1 MKNITVKIER
11 VLNTISYPI
20 LLRNTLLGWRSGERN
35 LYVSILYFIR
45 GVTRKFKIGY
55 DFFNKYY
62 LYVEDKKFRERW
74 LRLEGTENYWDFL
87 GAKIPMEEYYQLGGV
102 FQDTFYFYCLF
113 NDLYYKD
120 LVLKLDSYLCEGPY
134 GYIGDGLSVCVK
146 EDDIVIDAGAWIG
159 DFSAYAAVK
168 GAKVYA
174 FEPTSNTYA
183 VLLKTASLNGI
194 NKIFPQKRG
203 LGNDNKE
210 VLLSLSENSGGNS
223 ISLQRSDKTERIEIV
238 TIDSFVFN
246 NKLDRVDFIKADI
259 EGAERE
265 MLRGARSTLRK
276 YAPKLAICTYHKPDD
291 PIVLENIILES
302 NPKYTI
308 VHIGKKL
315 FAQVIND

>member
-1 MKNITVKIER
+1 M
-11 VLNTISYPI
+11 
-20 LLRNTLLGWRSGERN
+20 
-35 LYVSILYFIR
+35 
-45 GVTRKFKIGY
+45 
-55 DFFNKYY
+55 
-62 LYVEDKKFRERW
+62 
-74 LRLEGTENYWDFL
+74 
-87 GAKIPMEEYYQLGGV
+87 
-102 FQDTFYFYCLF
+102 
-113 NDLYYKD
+113 
-120 LVLKLDSYLCEGPY
+120 
-134 GYIGDGLSVCVK
+134 
-146 EDDIVIDAGAWIG
+146 
-159 DFSAYAAVK
+159 
-168 GAKVYA
+168 